1 MGLDLLG
8 PALEHGRR
16 DQLPDQREQIDFLL
30 APKPAL
36 PLLRRNEAAEQLSG
50 GKERHGDQ
58 RTDTQAFQDGALRFR
73 FLRQLLERHE
83 RDELP
88 LLELLTEPGEIGQC
102 AVVRPVQRVRRIV
115 GVPAPEERH
124 APILT
129 TEQHEYV
136 DGEKLPHVSENRGQ
150 RRFEPLTGHSD
161 QVARDPEQH
170 VMEGQLALEAGFEA
184 LLLRDIG
191 QQPMPDPGTAMFVRH
206 QDRLVAEPH
215 DSAVAGAETI
225 LDAKRLA
232 RAVGLFFLMEC
243 PDPVFR

>member
-1 MGLDLLG
+1 MFE
-8 PALEHGRR
+8 PS
-16 DQLPDQREQIDFLL
+16 QQ
-30 APKPAL
+30 
-36 PLLRRNEAAEQLSG
+36 
-50 GKERHGDQ
+50 
-58 RTDTQAFQDGALRFR
+58 
-73 FLRQLLERHE
+73 
-83 RDELP
+83 DELP
-88 LLELLTEPGEIGQC
+88 LLELLTEPGQVGQ
-102 AVVRPVQRVRRIV
+102 RPLV
-115 GVPAPEERH
+115 GPVFREPPSTGLPGPEERDTFVL
-124 APILT
+124 A
-129 TEQHEYV
+129 TEERERV

-150 RRFEPLTGHSD
+150 RRFEPLAGHSD

-170 VMEGQLALEAGFEA
+170 VVEGQLALEAGFEA

-206 QDRLVAEPH
+206 QDRLVAEPD